1 MQEEQKEEE
10 QDPLFYDL
18 PLPTLLSW
26 TRWRHLT
33 AKTIVLIG
41 KKRTWGVIGAYLKIK
56 KGTVGDRIARL
67 RSDWSARGRE
77 LDVIKHSNSWRAP
90 RDS

>member
-10 QDPLFYDL
+10 QDPRFYDL
-18 PLPTLLSW
+18 PLPTRLSW
-26 TRWRHLT
+26 TRWLAPYRQDHCSHWEEEDL
-33 AKTIVLIG
+33 G
-41 KKRTWGVIGAYLKIK
+41 CDRGAYLKIK
-56 KGTVGDRIARL
+56 KEDRIARL

-77 LDVIKHSNSWRAP
+77 LDVIKHSNSWRVP